1 MHRDAAPM
9 RGLPYWE
16 APAEKRGPL
25 PPRRR
30 PAKLRRGPGAPL
42 GTAKAAEQVRLKRTT
57 TQTRTPPCDDPAET
71 SKMLS
76 KLIGVLWIALPVV
89 LSQSNY
95 ASQGNSIEYQPGLPP
110 STVLDGKVTELDGIS
125 SMIFLNRTNAYLNC
139 SQGSMQVELKFEE
152 PFYGVAYA
160 DFDRNS
166 ACIFKGRGATT
177 AKLELPLKGCG
188 TRQDPQRVFT
198 NNVVVRFHPGLEMDG
213 DEVITIVCRY
223 PPPVAPAPPAPPAS
237 ILATPAPAPVA
248 EPPLKGFQILM
259 IICAILFLSLLLLG
273 LGCSYMCLK
282 RRNVRVVHRHP
293 FGSGTG
299 SEITKLS
306 GSSLSNITMFE
317 GLKIPRVHAP
327 PHQAASTS
335 GSEANLV
342 IDHSDTLPSDYPS
355 ESHSEVDEERSLPVS
370 SAGSYDNKAFV
381 HHHESHQR
389 QVEMRTTS
397 SVYSETIGAEVET
410 SSMIA
415 ANASRI
421 AVPRHP
427 VAVPIEPKFDVQ
439 MRVKRAPPPP
449 PSPLPSESDVASIAL
464 ERNLTTILE
473 REESSLTRT
482 LESPPPRMTTFSYVP
497 ELHGPPGATSAASTI
512 SRQQTPPVYSRILR
526 KQAERET
533 TTSTTLMQERTLSPP
548 PTQQPPL
555 LHHEIRR
562 PRSLTSLNTE
572 LTETRS
578 LTEVTDQSHA
588 KYRVASILAPTP
600 PPPPPIVPTTTTTHT
615 AIQHREQR
623 LLREEVT
630 EPLLEP
636 QVVAPRRPEITTHE
650 VDDVFL
656 RTVTEKKTI
665 EDVER
670 HRRQVTEYRA
680 RPQPPPDPKWDV
692 TIRNYPTEDLPPPP
706 PEWEN
711 FSDVSSA
718 SNLTITNEPTSHAPD
733 VVNDEEPDVSI
744 EPTYTARAE
753 IPCRPPPTARRPIE
767 ADSDWFTRLSR
778 VLDPRYASELTE
790 EERTKWR
797 EIITTES
804 TLRTLLTE
812 AVVREDYELIRKDAR
827 YTSLFAPAKWDVI
840 IRILGLPSA
849 QAGSTSSSSH
859 GKNHGQRYKRSKSSE
874 WDTRSRRSSLPTLY
888 EYESDGGS
896 SARTL
901 GNQSHRLHMSQ
912 STTTMTAGQ
921 AGGRLRRLGSTS
933 HRGVGGG
940 SEADLRSMSEMTVR
954 DFARVD
960 RDDLTSLSSFE
971 GADSLVRSLSQPSL
985 ARSGSEFTEHW
996 GMPSAILDLPPWAAE
1011 EADDVPS
1018 SVETTPRAIRRGDR
1032 VEVLASFD
1040 DHRRAGLGPSA
1051 TRSSRFIER
1060 ELSSV
1065 RVTESQRTSNWFH
1078 DDSEPEMQI

>member
-1 MHRDAAPM
+1 M
-9 RGLPYWE
+9 LP
-16 APAEKRGPL
+16 
-25 PPRRR
+25 
-30 PAKLRRGPGAPL
+30 
-42 GTAKAAEQVRLKRTT
+42 
-57 TQTRTPPCDDPAET
+57 
-71 SKMLS
+71 
-76 KLIGVLWIALPVV
+76 KLILLLWAAIPIA

-110 STVLDGKVTELDGIS
+110 STVLDGKVTKLDDIS
-125 SMIFLNRTNAYLNC
+125 PIIFLNRTKAYLNC
-139 SQGSMQVELKFEE
+139 GQGSMEVELKFEE

-188 TRQDPQRVFT
+188 TKQDPLRVFT

-223 PPPVAPAPPAPPAS
+223 PPPVAPAPPKPPESIMATLTPAS
-237 ILATPAPAPVA
+237 VT
-248 EPPLKGFQILM
+248 EPPLKGFQILL

-293 FGSGTG
+293 FESATG

-317 GLKIPRVHAP
+317 GLKIPRAHALL
-327 PHQAASTS
+327 HATAVSTS

-381 HHHESHQR
+381 DHHEVQR
-389 QVEMRTTS
+389 QVEMRAS
-397 SVYSETIGAEVET
+397 SSLYSETVAAEVET
-410 SSMIA
+410 SSMTA
-415 ANASRI
+415 ANASRVM
-421 AVPRHP
+421 VPRHP

-473 REESSLTRT
+473 REETSRS
-482 LESPPPRMTTFSYVP
+482 LESAPYRMTTFSYVP
-497 ELHGPPGATSAASTI
+497 ELHRPPGGVSPVSTI

-533 TTSTTLMQERTLSPP
+533 TVIQEKLPSPTTE
-548 PTQQPPL
+548 QPP
-555 LHHEIRR
+555 LHHEI
-562 PRSLTSLNTE
+562 L
-572 LTETRS
+572 
-578 LTEVTDQSHA
+578 
-588 KYRVASILAPTP
+588 
-600 PPPPPIVPTTTTTHT
+600 
-615 AIQHREQR
+615 
-623 LLREEVT
+623 
-630 EPLLEP
+630 
-636 QVVAPRRPEITTHE
+636 APRRPEITTHE

-670 HRRQVTEYRA
+670 HSRQITEYRA
-680 RPQPPPDPKWDV
+680 RSQPPPDLKWDV
-692 TIRNYPTEDLPPPP
+692 TIRNYPTENLPPPP

-718 SNLTITNEPTSHAPD
+718 SNLTITNEPTNHLAD
-733 VVNDEEPDVSI
+733 DEPDVNI
-744 EPTYTARAE
+744 EPTYTTRAE
-753 IPCRPPPTARRPIE
+753 IPCRPPPTRRSLDD
-767 ADSDWFTRLSR
+767 ADADWYTRLAR
-778 VLDPRYASELTE
+778 VLEPRYATELTD
-790 EERTKWR
+790 EERVKWR

-812 AVVREDYELIRKDAR
+812 AVVKEDYELIRKDAR
-827 YTSLFAPAKWDVI
+827 YVNLFPPAKWDVI
-840 IRILGLPSA
+840 IRILSPSLMHT
-849 QAGSTSSSSH
+849 GSTSSSSH

-901 GNQSHRLHMSQ
+901 GTQSHHLQTSQ
-912 STTTMTAGQ
+912 SATTMTGGQ
-921 AGGRLRRLGSTS
+921 IVGRPRRLGGSIRS
-933 HRGVGGG
+933 RGAGVG
-940 SEADLRSMSEMTVR
+940 SEADLRSMSEITVR
-954 DFARVD
+954 DFARMD

-996 GMPSAILDLPPWAAE
+996 GMPSGILPPWASE
-1011 EADDVPS
+1011 HADDGVS

-1032 VEVLASFD
+1032 LEVLASFD
-1040 DHRRAGLGPSA
+1040 EHRRGPSI
-1051 TRSSRFIER
+1051 TRSSRYTER
-1060 ELSSV
+1060 ELNV
-1065 RVTESQRTSNWFH
+1065 RVTESQRASDWFN
-1078 DDSEPEMQI
+1078 DNSSEPEMQI

>member
-1 MHRDAAPM
+1 MLPM
-9 RGLPYWE
+9 LL
-16 APAEKRGPL
+16 A
-25 PPRRR
+25 
-30 PAKLRRGPGAPL
+30 
-42 GTAKAAEQVRLKRTT
+42 
-57 TQTRTPPCDDPAET
+57 
-71 SKMLS
+71 
-76 KLIGVLWIALPVV
+76 VLCTALPQV

-110 STVLDGKVTELDGIS
+110 STVLDGKVTKLDDIS
-125 SMIFLNRTNAYLNC
+125 SMIFLNRTKAYLNC

-166 ACIFKGRGATT
+166 ACIIKGRGSTS

-223 PPPVAPAPPAPPAS
+223 PPPVAPAPPKPPESIIATATAS
-237 ILATPAPAPVA
+237 PLPD
-248 EPPLKGFQILM
+248 PPLKGFQILL

-282 RRNVRVVHRHP
+282 RRNVRVIHRHP
-293 FGSGTG
+293 FGCGSG
-299 SEITKLS
+299 SEIKKLS
-306 GSSLSNITMFE
+306 TSSLSNITMFE
-317 GLKIPRVHAP
+317 GLKIPRAHALLHAP
-327 PHQAASTS
+327 PSTT
-335 GSEANLV
+335 GSDANLM
-342 IDHSDTLPSDYPS
+342 IDHSLPSDYPS
-355 ESHSEVDEERSLPVS
+355 ESSEVDEEPSLPVS
-370 SAGSYDNKAFV
+370 SAGSYDNKAFI
-381 HHHESHQR
+381 HHETHQR
-389 QVEMRTTS
+389 QEMRTTS
-397 SVYSETIGAEVET
+397 SLYSETVAAEVET

-415 ANASRI
+415 ANASRTG
-421 AVPRHP
+421 VPRHM

-449 PSPLPSESDVASIAL
+449 PSPLPSESDVASVAL

-473 REESSLTRT
+473 KEETSMTRS
-482 LESPPPRMTTFSYVP
+482 LESPPARMTTFSYVP
-497 ELHGPPGATSAASTI
+497 ELHGPPGGGASSPSTI

-533 TTSTTLMQERTLSPP
+533 TTSTT
-548 PTQQPPL
+548 
-555 LHHEIRR
+555 
-562 PRSLTSLNTE
+562 
-572 LTETRS
+572 
-578 LTEVTDQSHA
+578 
-588 KYRVASILAPTP
+588 SILAPTP
-600 PPPPPIVPTTTTTHT
+600 PPPPPIIPTATTTHT
-615 AIQHREQR
+615 AIQHREHHR
-623 LLREEVT
+623 LFREEVT
-630 EPLLEP
+630 EPLVEP

-656 RTVTEKKTI
+656 KTVTEKKTI

-692 TIRNYPTEDLPPPP
+692 TIRNYPTENLPPPP

-711 FSDVSSA
+711 FSDVSST
-718 SNLTITNEPTSHAPD
+718 SNLTITNEPTGNQSELPI
-733 VVNDEEPDVSI
+733 DEEPDVNI
-744 EPTYTARAE
+744 EPT
-753 IPCRPPPTARRPIE
+753 CS
-767 ADSDWFTRLSR
+767 AD
-778 VLDPRYASELTE
+778 Y
-790 EERTKWR
+790 
-797 EIITTES
+797 S

-812 AVVREDYELIRKDAR
+812 AVVKEDYELIRKDAR
-827 YTSLFAPAKWDVI
+827 YTNLFPPAKWDVI
-840 IRILGLPSA
+840 IRILGPPTN
-849 QAGSTSSSSH
+849 QAGSTSSSNH
-859 GKNHGQRYKRSKSSE
+859 GKNHRYKRSKSSE

-896 SARTL
+896 SARTH
-901 GNQSHRLHMSQ
+901 GHRIQVSHSASAM
-912 STTTMTAGQ
+912 GQ
-921 AGGRLRRLGSTS
+921 PSRLRRLGSS
-933 HRGVGGG
+933 HRGAGGS
-940 SEADLRSMSEMTVR
+940 SEADVRSMSEMTVR

-996 GMPSAILDLPPWAAE
+996 GIPSGMMDLPPWAAE
-1011 EADDVPS
+1011 DAEDGTS
-1018 SVETTPRAIRRGDR
+1018 SVETTPRVVRRNDR
-1032 VEVLASFD
+1032 LDVLASFD
-1040 DHRRAGLGPSA
+1040 DRRQGPGA
-1051 TRSSRFIER
+1051 ATTRSSRYMER
-1060 ELSSV
+1060 ELNSV

>member
-1 MHRDAAPM
+1 MLA
-9 RGLPYWE
+9 
-16 APAEKRGPL
+16 
-25 PPRRR
+25 
-30 PAKLRRGPGAPL
+30 
-42 GTAKAAEQVRLKRTT
+42 RLL
-57 TQTRTPPCDDPAET
+57 A
-71 SKMLS
+71 
-76 KLIGVLWIALPVV
+76 VLCTALPLA

-110 STVLDGKVTELDGIS
+110 STILNGKVTKLDDVS
-125 SMIFLNRTNAYLNC
+125 SMIFLNRTKAYLNC

-166 ACIFKGRGATT
+166 ACIFKGRGSTS

-223 PPPVAPAPPAPPAS
+223 PPPVAPAPPKPPESIMATETAS
-237 ILATPAPAPVA
+237 PLP
-248 EPPLKGFQILM
+248 EPPLKGFQILL
-259 IICAILFLSLLLLG
+259 IICAILFLSLLLMG

-282 RRNVRVVHRHP
+282 RRNVRVIHRHP
-293 FGSGTG
+293 FGSGSG

-306 GSSLSNITMFE
+306 ASSLSNITMFE
-317 GLKIPRVHAP
+317 GLKIPRAHALLHAP
-327 PHQAASTS
+327 PSTT
-335 GSEANLV
+335 GSDANLM
-342 IDHSDTLPSDYPS
+342 IDHSLPSDYPS
-355 ESHSEVDEERSLPVS
+355 ESSEVDEEPSLPVS
-370 SAGSYDNKAFV
+370 SAGSYDNKAFA
-381 HHHESHQR
+381 HHESHQLQR
-389 QVEMRTTS
+389 QETRTS
-397 SVYSETIGAEVET
+397 SSLYSETVAAEVEA
-410 SSMIA
+410 SSTTA
-415 ANASRI
+415 VNASRT
-421 AVPRHP
+421 VVGRHM

-449 PSPLPSESDVASIAL
+449 PSPLPSESDAASVTL

-473 REESSLTRT
+473 KEESSLTRS
-482 LESPPPRMTTFSYVP
+482 LESPPARTTTFSYVP
-497 ELHGPPGATSAASTI
+497 ELHGPPGGGVSLSPSTI

-533 TTSTTLMQERTLSPP
+533 ATSLSASPMDERRVPSP
-548 PTQQPPL
+548 QSAIEQPPL
-555 LHHEIRR
+555 QHHEIRR
-562 PRSLTSLNTE
+562 PRSLGSLNTE
-572 LTETRS
+572 PTESRS
-578 LTEVTDQSHA
+578 LTEVTDHTHA

-600 PPPPPIVPTTTTTHT
+600 PPPPPIAPVAAVATHA
-615 AIQHREQR
+615 AIQHREQHR
-623 LLREEVT
+623 LYREELA

-656 RTVTEKKTI
+656 KTVTEKKTI

-670 HRRQVTEYRA
+670 HRRQVTEYMS
-680 RPQPPPDPKWDV
+680 RPQSQPPPDPKWDV
-692 TIRNYPTEDLPPPP
+692 TIRNYPTENHLPPPP

-711 FSDVSSA
+711 FSDASST
-718 SNLTITNEPTSHAPD
+718 SNLTIANESNAAIAIAIAGASGPRPL
-733 VVNDEEPDVSI
+733 DEEPDVSI

-753 IPCRPPPTARRPIE
+753 IPCRPTALAARRSVDETDAE
-767 ADSDWFTRLSR
+767 ADADAETDADWFARLSR
-778 VLDPRYASELTE
+778 VLEPGYAAEFTE
-790 EERTKWR
+790 GERVRWR
-797 EIITTES
+797 EIITTDS

-812 AVVREDYELIRKDAR
+812 AVVKEDYELIRKDAR
-827 YTSLFAPAKWDVI
+827 YANLFAPAKWDVI
-840 IRILGLPSA
+840 IRILGPPSNH
-849 QAGSTSSSSH
+849 AGSGCSSH
-859 GKNHGQRYKRSKSSE
+859 LGKNHRYKRSKSSE

-896 SARTL
+896 SARTQ
-901 GNQSHRLHMSQ
+901 GHRIQVS
-912 STTTMTAGQ
+912 Q
-921 AGGRLRRLGSTS
+921 AGSGSCSGMGQPSRPRRLGSS
-933 HRGVGGG
+933 HRGAAAG
-940 SEADLRSMSEMTVR
+940 SEADVRSMSEMTVR
-954 DFARVD
+954 DFVRVD

-996 GMPSAILDLPPWAAE
+996 GIPSGMMDLPAWAAE
-1011 EADDVPS
+1011 DPDDPEDPEEGAS
-1018 SVETTPRAIRRGDR
+1018 SVETTPRLLRRTDR
-1032 VEVLASFD
+1032 LRVLASV
-1040 DHRRAGLGPSA
+1040 DHDRGQTLLPHSLPVPVQMPMRMQMRMQMPAA
-1051 TRSSRFIER
+1051 ARSSRYMER

>member
-1 MHRDAAPM
+1 M
-9 RGLPYWE
+9 LP
-16 APAEKRGPL
+16 
-25 PPRRR
+25 
-30 PAKLRRGPGAPL
+30 KLL
-42 GTAKAAEQVRLKRTT
+42 
-57 TQTRTPPCDDPAET
+57 
-71 SKMLS
+71 
-76 KLIGVLWIALPVV
+76 VLLCTALPLV

-110 STVLDGKVTELDGIS
+110 STVLDGKVTKLDDIS
-125 SMIFLNRTNAYLNC
+125 SMIFLNRTKAYLNC
-139 SQGSMQVELKFEE
+139 SQGSMHVELKFEE

-166 ACIFKGRGATT
+166 ACIFKGRGATS

-223 PPPVAPAPPAPPAS
+223 PPPMAPAPPAPPAS
-237 ILATPAPAPVA
+237 ILATATPAPLP
-248 EPPLKGFQILM
+248 EPPLKGFQILL

-282 RRNVRVVHRHP
+282 RRNVRVIHRHP
-293 FGSGTG
+293 FGSGSG

-306 GSSLSNITMFE
+306 TSSLSNITMFE
-317 GLKIPRVHAP
+317 GLKIPRAHALLQP
-327 PHQAASTS
+327 PPSTT
-335 GSEANLV
+335 GSDANLM
-342 IDHSDTLPSDYPS
+342 IDHSLPSDYPS
-355 ESHSEVDEERSLPVS
+355 ESSEVDEEPSLPVS

-381 HHHESHQR
+381 HHESHQR
-389 QVEMRTTS
+389 QEMRTTS
-397 SVYSETIGAEVET
+397 SLYSETVAAEVET
-410 SSMIA
+410 SSMTA
-415 ANASRI
+415 ANASRTAI
-421 AVPRHP
+421 PRHM

-449 PSPLPSESDVASIAL
+449 PSPLPSESDVASVAL

-473 REESSLTRT
+473 KEESSLTRC
-482 LESPPPRMTTFSYVP
+482 LESPPTRMTTFSYVP
-497 ELHGPPGATSAASTI
+497 ELHGPPGGASSTSTI

-533 TTSTTLMQERTLSPP
+533 TTTTTTTATTTSTSLVQERIPSPSP
-548 PTQQPPL
+548 VEQAPL
-555 LHHEIRR
+555 QHHEIRR

-578 LTEVTDQSHA
+578 LTEVTDHTHA

-600 PPPPPIVPTTTTTHT
+600 PPPPPIVPTATATHT
-615 AIQHREQR
+615 AVQHREHR
-623 LLREEVT
+623 LFREEVT
-630 EPLLEP
+630 EPLVEP

-656 RTVTEKKTI
+656 KTVTEKKTI

-692 TIRNYPTEDLPPPP
+692 TIRNYPQENLPPPP

-711 FSDVSSA
+711 FSDVSST
-718 SNLTITNEPTSHAPD
+718 SNLTITNEPTGHEADPPI
-733 VVNDEEPDVSI
+733 DEEPDINI

-753 IPCRPPPTARRPIE
+753 IPCRPPPSTRRSIDE
-767 ADSDWFTRLSR
+767 TDADWFTRLSR
-778 VLDPRYASELTE
+778 VLDPRYTNELTE
-790 EERTKWR
+790 VERTRWR
-797 EIITTES
+797 EIITTDS

-812 AVVREDYELIRKDAR
+812 AVVKEDYELIRKDAR
-827 YTSLFAPAKWDVI
+827 YTNLFPPAKWDVI
-840 IRILGLPSA
+840 IRILGPPSA
-849 QAGSTSSSSH
+849 QAGSTSSSNH

-896 SARTL
+896 SARTQ
-901 GNQSHRLHMSQ
+901 GHRLQISQ
-912 STTTMTAGQ
+912 SATGMGQ
-921 AGGRLRRLGSTS
+921 PSRLRRLGSS
-933 HRGVGGG
+933 HRGAVGS
-940 SEADLRSMSEMTVR
+940 SEVDVRSMSEMTVR

-996 GMPSAILDLPPWAAE
+996 GIPSGMMDLPPWAAE
-1011 EADDVPS
+1011 DAEEGTS
-1018 SVETTPRAIRRGDR
+1018 SVETTPRVVRRNDR
-1032 VEVLASFD
+1032 LEVLTSFD
-1040 DHRRAGLGPSA
+1040 DRIQVPGSS
-1051 TRSSRFIER
+1051 TTKSSRYMER

-1065 RVTESQRTSNWFH
+1065 RVSESQRTSNWFH

>member
-1 MHRDAAPM
+1 M
-9 RGLPYWE
+9 LP
-16 APAEKRGPL
+16 
-25 PPRRR
+25 
-30 PAKLRRGPGAPL
+30 
-42 GTAKAAEQVRLKRTT
+42 
-57 TQTRTPPCDDPAET
+57 
-71 SKMLS
+71 
-76 KLIGVLWIALPVV
+76 KLILLLWTAIPIA

-110 STVLDGKVTELDGIS
+110 STVLDGKVTKLDDIS
-125 SMIFLNRTNAYLNC
+125 PIIFLNRTKAYLNC
-139 SQGSMQVELKFEE
+139 GQGSMEVELKFEE

-188 TRQDPQRVFT
+188 TKQDPLRVFT

-223 PPPVAPAPPAPPAS
+223 PPPVAPAPPKPPENL
-237 ILATPAPAPVA
+237 LATLTPTSVT
-248 EPPLKGFQILM
+248 EPPLKGFQILL

-293 FGSGTG
+293 FESGTG

-306 GSSLSNITMFE
+306 GSSLSHITMFE
-317 GLKIPRVHAP
+317 GLKIPRAHALL
-327 PHQAASTS
+327 HATVVSTS

-381 HHHESHQR
+381 DVHEVQR
-389 QVEMRTTS
+389 QVEMRTS
-397 SVYSETIGAEVET
+397 SSLYSETVAAEVET
-410 SSMIA
+410 SSMTA
-415 ANASRI
+415 ANASRVV
-421 AVPRHP
+421 VPRHP
-427 VAVPIEPKFDVQ
+427 VAIPIEPKFDVQ
-439 MRVKRAPPPP
+439 MRVKRAPPP

-473 REESSLTRT
+473 REETSRS
-482 LESPPPRMTTFSYVP
+482 LESTPYRMTTFSYVP
-497 ELHGPPGATSAASTI
+497 ELHGPPGGASSVSTI

-533 TTSTTLMQERTLSPP
+533 TVIQEKLPP
-548 PTQQPPL
+548 G
-555 LHHEIRR
+555 
-562 PRSLTSLNTE
+562 E

-578 LTEVTDQSHA
+578 LTEVTDASHA

-600 PPPPPIVPTTTTTHT
+600 PPPPPIAPTTSTTTTHT
-615 AIQHREQR
+615 AVQHREHR
-623 LLREEVT
+623 LLREEMT
-630 EPLLEP
+630 EPLVEP

-670 HRRQVTEYRA
+670 HSRQITEYRA
-680 RPQPPPDPKWDV
+680 RSQPPDLKWDV
-692 TIRNYPTEDLPPPP
+692 TIRNYPTQDLPPPP

-718 SNLTITNEPTSHAPD
+718 SNLTITNEPTNHMAD
-733 VVNDEEPDVSI
+733 DEPDVNI
-744 EPTYTARAE
+744 EPTYTTRAE
-753 IPCRPPPTARRPIE
+753 IPCRPPPTRRSLDD
-767 ADSDWFTRLSR
+767 ADADWYTRLAR
-778 VLDPRYASELTE
+778 VLEPRYATELTD
-790 EERTKWR
+790 EERAKWR

-812 AVVREDYELIRKDAR
+812 AVVKEDYELIRKDTR
-827 YTSLFAPAKWDVI
+827 YVNLFSPAKWDVI
-840 IRILGLPSA
+840 IRILSPPSTHT
-849 QAGSTSSSSH
+849 GSTSSSSH

-901 GNQSHRLHMSQ
+901 GTQSHHLQTSHSA
-912 STTTMTAGQ
+912 TTMSGQ
-921 AGGRLRRLGSTS
+921 IVGRPRRLGGSIRS
-933 HRGVGGG
+933 RGAGVG
-940 SEADLRSMSEMTVR
+940 SEADLRSMSEITVR
-954 DFARVD
+954 DFARMD

-996 GMPSAILDLPPWAAE
+996 GMPSGILPPWATTE
-1011 EADDVPS
+1011 DGVS

-1032 VEVLASFD
+1032 LEVLTSFD
-1040 DHRRAGLGPSA
+1040 EHRRGPSI
-1051 TRSSRFIER
+1051 TRSSRYTER
-1060 ELSSV
+1060 ELSV
-1065 RVTESQRTSNWFH
+1065 RVTENQRASDWFN
-1078 DDSEPEMQI
+1078 DNNSEPEMQI

>member
-1 MHRDAAPM
+1 M
-9 RGLPYWE
+9 LP
-16 APAEKRGPL
+16 
-25 PPRRR
+25 
-30 PAKLRRGPGAPL
+30 
-42 GTAKAAEQVRLKRTT
+42 
-57 TQTRTPPCDDPAET
+57 
-71 SKMLS
+71 
-76 KLIGVLWIALPVV
+76 KLIVLLWAAIPIA

-110 STVLDGKVTELDGIS
+110 STVLDGKVTKLDDIS
-125 SMIFLNRTNAYLNC
+125 PVIFLNRTRAYLNC
-139 SQGSMQVELKFEE
+139 GMGSMEVELKFEE

-188 TRQDPQRVFT
+188 TKQEPLRVFT

-223 PPPVAPAPPAPPAS
+223 PPPVAPAPPKTPERIS
-237 ILATPAPAPVA
+237 ATLAPAPVT
-248 EPPLKGFQILM
+248 EPPLKGLQILL

-293 FGSGTG
+293 FESGTG

-306 GSSLSNITMFE
+306 GSSLSHITMFE
-317 GLKIPRVHAP
+317 GLKIPRAHALL
-327 PHQAASTS
+327 HATAASTS

-381 HHHESHQR
+381 EHHEVQHQR
-389 QVEMRTTS
+389 QMEMRTS
-397 SVYSETIGAEVET
+397 SSLYSETVAAEVET
-410 SSMIA
+410 SSMTA

-421 AVPRHP
+421 MVPRHP

-439 MRVKRAPPPP
+439 MRVKRAPPPA

-473 REESSLTRT
+473 REETSRSLGSS
-482 LESPPPRMTTFSYVP
+482 PYRMTTFSYVP
-497 ELHGPPGATSAASTI
+497 ELHGPPGGASSVSTI

-533 TTSTTLMQERTLSPP
+533 TVIQEKLPSP
-548 PTQQPPL
+548 TGEPL
-555 LHHEIRR
+555 QHREIRR
-562 PRSLTSLNTE
+562 PRSLASLDTE

-578 LTEVTDQSHA
+578 LTEVTDASHA

-600 PPPPPIVPTTTTTHT
+600 PPPPPIAPTASATTTHT
-615 AIQHREQR
+615 AVQHREHR
-623 LLREEVT
+623 LLREEMT
-630 EPLLEP
+630 EPLVEP

-670 HRRQVTEYRA
+670 HCRQVTEYRT
-680 RPQPPPDPKWDV
+680 RPPDLKWDV

-718 SNLTITNEPTSHAPD
+718 SNLTITNEPASNLTAAD
-733 VVNDEEPDVSI
+733 DEPDVNI

-753 IPCRPPPTARRPIE
+753 MPRPPMPASRRSLDD
-767 ADSDWFTRLSR
+767 ADADWYSRLAR
-778 VLDPRYASELTE
+778 VLEPRYAAELTS
-790 EERTKWR
+790 EERVKWR

-812 AVVREDYELIRKDAR
+812 AVVKEDYELIRKDAR
-827 YTSLFAPAKWDVI
+827 YVNLFPPAKWDVI
-840 IRILGLPSA
+840 IRILSPPSTHA
-849 QAGSTSSSSH
+849 ASSSGH

-901 GNQSHRLHMSQ
+901 GTQSHHLQTSQ
-912 STTTMTAGQ
+912 SATTMSGGGGGGQ
-921 AGGRLRRLGSTS
+921 SRPRRLGGGSVRS
-933 HRGVGGG
+933 RGAGPG
-940 SEADLRSMSEMTVR
+940 SEADLRSMSEITVR
-954 DFARVD
+954 DFARMD

-996 GMPSAILDLPPWAAE
+996 GVPSGILDLPQWTTEHAE
-1011 EADDVPS
+1011 DVS

-1032 VEVLASFD
+1032 LQVLASFD
-1040 DHRRAGLGPSA
+1040 ERRRGPSI
-1051 TRSSRFIER
+1051 TRSSRYTER
-1060 ELSSV
+1060 ELSM
-1065 RVTESQRTSNWFH
+1065 RVTESQRASDWFN
-1078 DDSEPEMQI
+1078 DNNSEPEMQI

>member
-1 MHRDAAPM
+1 
-9 RGLPYWE
+9 
-16 APAEKRGPL
+16 
-25 PPRRR
+25 
-30 PAKLRRGPGAPL
+30 
-42 GTAKAAEQVRLKRTT
+42 
-57 TQTRTPPCDDPAET
+57 
-71 SKMLS
+71 MLS
-76 KLIGVLWIALPVV
+76 RLLVVFWMALPLA

-110 STVLDGKVTELDGIS
+110 STVLNGKVTKLDDIS
-125 SMIFLNRTNAYLNC
+125 SMIFLNRTKAYLNC

-166 ACIFKGRGATT
+166 ACIFKGRGSTS

-237 ILATPAPAPVA
+237 ILATPAPVPPS
-248 EPPLKGFQILM
+248 EPPLKGFQILL

-282 RRNVRVVHRHP
+282 RRNVRVIHRHP
-293 FGSGTG
+293 FGSGSG

-306 GSSLSNITMFE
+306 TSSLSNITMFE
-317 GLKIPRVHAP
+317 GLKIPRAHALLHAP
-327 PHQAASTS
+327 PSTT
-335 GSEANLV
+335 GSDANLM
-342 IDHSDTLPSDYPS
+342 IDHSLPSDYPS
-355 ESHSEVDEERSLPVS
+355 ESSEVDEEPSLPVS

-381 HHHESHQR
+381 HHETHQR
-389 QVEMRTTS
+389 QEIRTTS
-397 SVYSETIGAEVET
+397 SLYSETVAAEVET
-410 SSMIA
+410 SSMTA
-415 ANASRI
+415 ANASRT
-421 AVPRHP
+421 AVPRHM
-427 VAVPIEPKFDVQ
+427 VAMPIEPKFDVQ

-449 PSPLPSESDVASIAL
+449 PSPLPSESDIASVAL

-473 REESSLTRT
+473 KEESSLTRS
-482 LESPPPRMTTFSYVP
+482 LDSPPARMTTFSYVP
-497 ELHGPPGATSAASTI
+497 ELHGPPGGAPPTSSI

-526 KQAERET
+526 KQAERDT
-533 TTSTTLMQERTLSPP
+533 TTSTSIVQERIPSPSP
-548 PTQQPPL
+548 IEQPPL
-555 LHHEIRR
+555 QHHEIRR

-578 LTEVTDQSHA
+578 LTEVTDHTHA

-600 PPPPPIVPTTTTTHT
+600 PPPPPIVPTVTTTHT
-615 AIQHREQR
+615 AVQHREHR
-623 LLREEVT
+623 LFREEVT
-630 EPLLEP
+630 EPLVEP

-656 RTVTEKKTI
+656 KTVTEKKTI

-670 HRRQVTEYRA
+670 HRRQVTEYRTK
-680 RPQPPPDPKWDV
+680 PPPPDPKWDV
-692 TIRNYPTEDLPPPP
+692 TIRNYPKENLPPPP

-711 FSDVSSA
+711 FSDVSSN
-718 SNLTITNEPTSHAPD
+718 SNLTITNEPTGSQMDGPA
-733 VVNDEEPDVSI
+733 DEELDINI

-753 IPCRPPPTARRPIE
+753 IPCRPPPVTHRRSIDE
-767 ADSDWFTRLSR
+767 TDADWFSRLSR
-778 VLDPRYASELTE
+778 VLDPRYASEFTDG
-790 EERTKWR
+790 ERAKWR
-797 EIITTES
+797 EIITTDS

-812 AVVREDYELIRKDAR
+812 AVVKEDYELIRKDTR
-827 YTSLFAPAKWDVI
+827 YAHLFSPAKWDVI
-840 IRILGLPSA
+840 IRILGPPATQPGTASC
-849 QAGSTSSSSH
+849 STH

-896 SARTL
+896 SAHT
-901 GNQSHRLHMSQ
+901 QSHRLQVSQSTAAMSQ
-912 STTTMTAGQ
+912 SN
-921 AGGRLRRLGSTS
+921 RLRRLASS
-933 HRGVGGG
+933 NRGTGGV
-940 SEADLRSMSEMTVR
+940 SEADVRSMSEMTVR

-996 GMPSAILDLPPWAAE
+996 GIPSGMLDLPPWTAE
-1011 EADDVPS
+1011 EEEEEEEEEGTS
-1018 SVETTPRAIRRGDR
+1018 SVETTPRAVRRNDR
-1032 VEVLASFD
+1032 LEVLTSFD
-1040 DHRRAGLGPSA
+1040 DHRQGSST
-1051 TRSSRFIER
+1051 TRSSRYMER
-1060 ELSSV
+1060 EVNSV
-1065 RVTESQRTSNWFH
+1065 HVTESQRSSNWFH

>member
-1 MHRDAAPM
+1 M
-9 RGLPYWE
+9 LP
-16 APAEKRGPL
+16 
-25 PPRRR
+25 
-30 PAKLRRGPGAPL
+30 
-42 GTAKAAEQVRLKRTT
+42 RLI
-57 TQTRTPPCDDPAET
+57 A
-71 SKMLS
+71 
-76 KLIGVLWIALPVV
+76 VLCTALPVV

-110 STVLDGKVTELDGIS
+110 STVLNGKVTKLDDIS
-125 SMIFLNRTNAYLNC
+125 SMIFLNRTKAYLNC

-166 ACIFKGRGATT
+166 ACIFKGRGSTS

-223 PPPVAPAPPAPPAS
+223 PPPVAPKPPAPPAS
-237 ILATPAPAPVA
+237 ILAIPAPAPLP
-248 EPPLKGFQILM
+248 EPPLKGFQILL

-282 RRNVRVVHRHP
+282 RRNVRVIHRHP
-293 FGSGTG
+293 FGSDSG
-299 SEITKLS
+299 SEITKPSTPNL
-306 GSSLSNITMFE
+306 GSIIMFE
-317 GLKIPRVHAP
+317 GLKIPRPRPFHT
-327 PHQAASTS
+327 STS
-335 GSEANLV
+335 TTG
-342 IDHSDTLPSDYPS
+342 SDTHLMNPSLPSDYPS
-355 ESHSEVDEERSLPVS
+355 ETSEGDEEPSLPGS
-370 SAGSYDNKAFV
+370 SAGSYDKQVFV
-381 HHHESHQR
+381 HHETHQR
-389 QVEMRTTS
+389 QEMRTNS
-397 SVYSETIGAEVET
+397 SLYLDTVAAEMET
-410 SSMIA
+410 SSMTA
-415 ANASRI
+415 MNASRSTL
-421 AVPRHP
+421 PRHIM
-427 VAVPIEPKFDVQ
+427 AVPIEPKFDVQ
-439 MRVKRAPPPP
+439 MRVTKVPPTS
-449 PSPLPSESDVASIAL
+449 PSPLPSESDIASVAL

-473 REESSLTRT
+473 KEESSLTRS
-482 LESPPPRMTTFSYVP
+482 LESPPARTTFSYVP
-497 ELHGPPGATSAASTI
+497 ELHVPPGGSSSTSTI

-533 TTSTTLMQERTLSPP
+533 TTSTSVLQERIPSPSP
-548 PTQQPPL
+548 VEQPPL
-555 LHHEIRR
+555 QHHEIRR

-578 LTEVTDQSHA
+578 LTEVTDHTHA

-600 PPPPPIVPTTTTTHT
+600 PPPPPIVPTVTSTHT
-615 AIQHREQR
+615 AVQHREHR
-623 LLREEVT
+623 LFREEVT
-630 EPLLEP
+630 EPLVEP

-656 RTVTEKKTI
+656 KTVTEKKTI

-680 RPQPPPDPKWDV
+680 KPPPDPKWDV
-692 TIRNYPTEDLPPPP
+692 TIRNYPTENLPPPP

-711 FSDVSSA
+711 FSDVSSN
-718 SNLTITNEPTSHAPD
+718 SNLTITNEPTGIQTDAPI
-733 VVNDEEPDVSI
+733 DEEADVNI

-753 IPCRPPPTARRPIE
+753 IPCRPPPVTRRSVDE
-767 ADSDWFTRLSR
+767 TDADWFSRLSR
-778 VLDPRYASELTE
+778 VLDPRYVSEFTE
-790 EERTKWR
+790 EERAKWR
-797 EIITTES
+797 EIITTDS

-812 AVVREDYELIRKDAR
+812 AVVKEDYELIRKDAR
-827 YTSLFAPAKWDVI
+827 YTNLFPPAKWDVI
-840 IRILGLPSA
+840 IRILGPPSMH
-849 QAGSTSSSSH
+849 AGSTSSSTH

-896 SARTL
+896 SAHTH
-901 GNQSHRLHMSQ
+901 SHRLQMSQ
-912 STTTMTAGQ
+912 STTAMGQ
-921 AGGRLRRLGSTS
+921 SRLRRLGSS
-933 HRGVGGG
+933 HRGTGGA
-940 SEADLRSMSEMTVR
+940 SEVDVRSMSEMTVR

-996 GMPSAILDLPPWAAE
+996 GIPSGMMDLPPWAAE
-1011 EADDVPS
+1011 EGSS
-1018 SVETTPRAIRRGDR
+1018 SVESTPRAVRRNDR
-1032 VEVLASFD
+1032 LEVLASFD
-1040 DHRRAGLGPSA
+1040 DRRQGSA
-1051 TRSSRFIER
+1051 TTRSSRYVER
-1060 ELSSV
+1060 ELNSV
-1065 RVTESQRTSNWFH
+1065 RVTEGQRTSNWFH

>member
-1 MHRDAAPM
+1 
-9 RGLPYWE
+9 
-16 APAEKRGPL
+16 
-25 PPRRR
+25 
-30 PAKLRRGPGAPL
+30 
-42 GTAKAAEQVRLKRTT
+42 
-57 TQTRTPPCDDPAET
+57 
-71 SKMLS
+71 MLAGS
-76 KLIGVLWIALPVV
+76 VAVLWIALPAV

-95 ASQGNSIEYQPGLPP
+95 ASQGNSIEYQSGLPP
-110 STVLDGKVTELDGIS
+110 STVLNGKVTKLDDIS
-125 SMIFLNRTNAYLNC
+125 SMIFLNRTKAYLNC

-166 ACIFKGRGATT
+166 ACIFKGRGSNS

-223 PPPVAPAPPAPPAS
+223 PPPVAPVQPIRPDS
-237 ILATPAPAPVA
+237 IMATPTSSPLP
-248 EPPLKGFQILM
+248 EPPLKGFQILL

-282 RRNVRVVHRHP
+282 RRNVRVIHRHP
-293 FGSGTG
+293 FGSGSG

-306 GSSLSNITMFE
+306 TSSLSNITMFE
-317 GLKIPRVHAP
+317 GLKIPRAHALLHAP
-327 PHQAASTS
+327 PSTT
-335 GSEANLV
+335 GSDANLM
-342 IDHSDTLPSDYPS
+342 IDHSLPSDYPS
-355 ESHSEVDEERSLPVS
+355 ESSEVDEEPSLPVS
-370 SAGSYDNKAFV
+370 SAGSYDNKAFI
-381 HHHESHQR
+381 HHETHQR
-389 QVEMRTTS
+389 QEMRTTS
-397 SVYSETIGAEVET
+397 SLYSETVAAEVET
-410 SSMIA
+410 SSMTA

-421 AVPRHP
+421 AIPRHM

-449 PSPLPSESDVASIAL
+449 PSPLPSESDMASVAL

-473 REESSLTRT
+473 KEETSLTRS
-482 LESPPPRMTTFSYVP
+482 LESPPARMTTFSYVP
-497 ELHGPPGATSAASTI
+497 ELHGPPGGISSASTI

-533 TTSTTLMQERTLSPP
+533 TTNTSIVQELISSASPLVD
-548 PTQQPPL
+548 QPPL
-555 LHHEIRR
+555 QHHEIRR

-578 LTEVTDQSHA
+578 LTEVTDHSHA

-600 PPPPPIVPTTTTTHT
+600 PPPPPIVPTVTTTHT
-615 AIQHREQR
+615 AVQHREHR
-623 LLREEVT
+623 LFREEMT
-630 EPLLEP
+630 EPLVEP

-656 RTVTEKKTI
+656 KTVTEKKTI

-680 RPQPPPDPKWDV
+680 KPPPDPKWDV
-692 TIRNYPTEDLPPPP
+692 TIRNYPKENLPPPP

-711 FSDVSSA
+711 FSDVSSN
-718 SNLTITNEPTSHAPD
+718 SNLTITNEPISIHVD
-733 VVNDEEPDVSI
+733 VPADEEPDINI

-753 IPCRPPPTARRPIE
+753 IPCRPPPTVTHRSIDE
-767 ADSDWFTRLSR
+767 TDTDWFGRLSR
-778 VLDPRYASELTE
+778 VLDPRYASELTD
-790 EERTKWR
+790 EERVKWR
-797 EIITTES
+797 EIITTDS

-812 AVVREDYELIRKDAR
+812 AVVREDYELIRKDPR
-827 YTSLFAPAKWDVI
+827 YTNLFPPAKWDVI
-840 IRILGLPSA
+840 IRILGPSTT
-849 QAGSTSSSSH
+849 QPGSVSSSTH

-896 SARTL
+896 SAR
-901 GNQSHRLHMSQ
+901 SHSQRLQLSQ
-912 STTTMTAGQ
+912 SAATMGQ
-921 AGGRLRRLGSTS
+921 PNRLRRLGSS
-933 HRGVGGG
+933 HRGTSGV
-940 SEADLRSMSEMTVR
+940 SEVDVRSMSEMTVR

-996 GMPSAILDLPPWAAE
+996 GIPSGMLDLPPWAAE
-1011 EADDVPS
+1011 DDGAS
-1018 SVETTPRAIRRGDR
+1018 SVETTPRVVRRNDR
-1032 VEVLASFD
+1032 LEVLASFGD
-1040 DHRRAGLGPSA
+1040 RRQASSA
-1051 TRSSRFIER
+1051 TRSSRYIER
-1060 ELSSV
+1060 ELNSV
-1065 RVTESQRTSNWFH
+1065 HVTESQRSSNWFH

>member
-1 MHRDAAPM
+1 MLPM
-9 RGLPYWE
+9 LL
-16 APAEKRGPL
+16 A
-25 PPRRR
+25 
-30 PAKLRRGPGAPL
+30 
-42 GTAKAAEQVRLKRTT
+42 
-57 TQTRTPPCDDPAET
+57 
-71 SKMLS
+71 
-76 KLIGVLWIALPVV
+76 VLCTALPQV

-110 STVLDGKVTELDGIS
+110 STVLDGKVTKLDDIS
-125 SMIFLNRTNAYLNC
+125 SMIFLNRTKAYLNC

-166 ACIFKGRGATT
+166 ACIIKGRGSTS

-223 PPPVAPAPPAPPAS
+223 PPPVAPAPPKPPESIIATATAS
-237 ILATPAPAPVA
+237 PLPD
-248 EPPLKGFQILM
+248 PPLKGFQILL

-282 RRNVRVVHRHP
+282 RRNVRVIHRHP
-293 FGSGTG
+293 FGCGSG
-299 SEITKLS
+299 SEIKKLS
-306 GSSLSNITMFE
+306 TSSLSNITMFE
-317 GLKIPRVHAP
+317 GLKIPRAHALLHAP
-327 PHQAASTS
+327 PSTT
-335 GSEANLV
+335 GSDANLM
-342 IDHSDTLPSDYPS
+342 IDHSLPSDYPS
-355 ESHSEVDEERSLPVS
+355 ESSEVDEEPSLPVS
-370 SAGSYDNKAFV
+370 SAGSYDNKAFI
-381 HHHESHQR
+381 HHETHQR
-389 QVEMRTTS
+389 QEMRTTS
-397 SVYSETIGAEVET
+397 SLYSETVAAEVET

-415 ANASRI
+415 ANASRTG
-421 AVPRHP
+421 VPRHM

-449 PSPLPSESDVASIAL
+449 PSPLPSESDVASVAL

-473 REESSLTRT
+473 KEETSMTRS
-482 LESPPPRMTTFSYVP
+482 LESPPARMTTFSYVP
-497 ELHGPPGATSAASTI
+497 ELHGPPGGGASSPSTI

-533 TTSTTLMQERTLSPP
+533 TTSTSMVQERIPSPSP
-548 PTQQPPL
+548 VEQPPL
-555 LHHEIRR
+555 QHHEIRR

-578 LTEVTDQSHA
+578 LTEVTDHTHA

-600 PPPPPIVPTTTTTHT
+600 PPPPPIIPTATTTHT
-615 AIQHREQR
+615 AIQHREHHR
-623 LLREEVT
+623 LFREEVT
-630 EPLLEP
+630 EPLVEP

-656 RTVTEKKTI
+656 KTVTEKKTI

-692 TIRNYPTEDLPPPP
+692 TIRNYPTENLPPPP

-711 FSDVSSA
+711 FSDVSST
-718 SNLTITNEPTSHAPD
+718 SNLTITNEPTGNQSELPI
-733 VVNDEEPDVSI
+733 DEEPDVNI
-744 EPTYTARAE
+744 EPTF
-753 IPCRPPPTARRPIE
+753 
-767 ADSDWFTRLSR
+767 SRLSR
-778 VLDPRYASELTE
+778 VLDPRYGADLND
-790 EERTKWR
+790 EERTRWR
-797 EIITTES
+797 EIITTDS

-812 AVVREDYELIRKDAR
+812 AVVKEDYELIRKDAR
-827 YTSLFAPAKWDVI
+827 YTNLFPPAKWDVI
-840 IRILGLPSA
+840 IRILGPPTN
-849 QAGSTSSSSH
+849 QAGSTSSSNH
-859 GKNHGQRYKRSKSSE
+859 GKNHRYKRSKSSE

-896 SARTL
+896 SARTH
-901 GNQSHRLHMSQ
+901 GHRIQVSHSASAM
-912 STTTMTAGQ
+912 GQ
-921 AGGRLRRLGSTS
+921 PSRLRRLGSS
-933 HRGVGGG
+933 HRGAGGS
-940 SEADLRSMSEMTVR
+940 SEADVRSMSEMTVR

-996 GMPSAILDLPPWAAE
+996 GIPSGMMDLPPWAAE
-1011 EADDVPS
+1011 DAEDGTS
-1018 SVETTPRAIRRGDR
+1018 SVETTPRVVRRNDR
-1032 VEVLASFD
+1032 LDVLASFD
-1040 DHRRAGLGPSA
+1040 DRRQGPGA
-1051 TRSSRFIER
+1051 ATTRSSRYMER
-1060 ELSSV
+1060 ELNSV